1 MPSRHPDLDRLVEV
15 MATLRTHCPWDR
27 EQTHRSLMPYLVEET
42 CEVVE
47 AVEGLPDG
55 TVAGAGPAGR
65 HLREEL
71 GDLLLQVVFHAQ
83 VASEPDDGFDIDDVA
98 AGICDKLV
106 ARHPHV
112 FAAEDAPDDLNDVWE
127 QRKALEKRRTS
138 ALDGIPERL
147 SALSRASKIIGRT
160 RSHRVPLR
168 LPTERIDAP
177 SVGAE
182 ILALVARAQASGID
196 AEQALRD
203 TIRGL
208 ESEVR
213 SAETTSP
220 VENTA
225 AETTSAET
233 RPT

>member
-1 MPSRHPDLDRLVEV
+1 MPSRHPELDRLVEV

-27 EQTHRSLMPYLVEET
+27 EQTHRSLVPYLVEET

-55 TVAGAGPAGR
+55 TVAGAGAAAG

-83 VASEPDDGFDIDDVA
+83 LASESDDGFGIDDIA
-98 AGICDKLV
+98 AGIYDKLV

-112 FAAEDAPDDLNDVWE
+112 FAAEEAPDDLNDVWE
-127 QRKALEKRRTS
+127 QRKAREKGRTS
-138 ALDGIPERL
+138 ALDGIPDRL
-147 SALSRASKIIGRT
+147 SALSRAGKIIGRA
-160 RSHRVPLR
+160 RSHRVPLD
-168 LPTERIDAP
+168 LPAEEIDAP

-182 ILALVARAQASGID
+182 ILALVARARASGVD

-203 TIRGL
+203 AIRSL
-208 ESEVR
+208 EAEVR
-213 SAETTSP
+213 SAESTSRVGNSA
-220 VENTA
+220 VENNFG
-225 AETTSAET
+225 
-233 RPT
+233 